1 MTLWRGSLTERRTVP
16 LGCEAAPNATTDA
29 FQRRIFLRLI
39 ASSAESYKGLR
50 LILQMLSG
58 IPYTPVELSLS
69 ARLVTPA
76 RFPLP

>member
-1 MTLWRGSLTERRTVP
+1 VARALV
-16 LGCEAAPNATTDA
+16 EAPHSPAGLQSGPHATTDA
-29 FQRRIFLRLI
+29 LQRWIFLRLI